1 MTNLF
6 GRRAVLIGAGIG
18 GPSLAGAL
26 ADYFEQVDI
35 FERDRLAASAES
47 RPGTAQDRHPRGL
60 LEHFPTCRNR
70 KGFPCEANRDSP

>member
-1 MTNLF
+1 MERSSMSNLF
-6 GRRAVLIGAGIG
+6 GRRAALIGAGIG

-47 RPGTAQDRHPRGL
+47 RPGTA
-60 LEHFPTCRNR
+60 
-70 KGFPCEANRDSP
+70 